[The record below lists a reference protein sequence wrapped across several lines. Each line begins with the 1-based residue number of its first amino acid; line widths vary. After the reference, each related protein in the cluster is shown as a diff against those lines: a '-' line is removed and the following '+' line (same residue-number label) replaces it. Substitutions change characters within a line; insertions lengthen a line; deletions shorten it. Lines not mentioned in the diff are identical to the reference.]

1 VGLKTLPTRRRG
13 VPRLVGQSSTLAS
26 LLHRVQL
33 PSARAVAHAD
43 PKLRIAPTM
52 LIAPAAGPNAAAEP
66 HH

>member
-1 VGLKTLPTRRRG
+1 
-13 VPRLVGQSSTLAS
+13 
-26 LLHRVQL
+26 LHRVQL